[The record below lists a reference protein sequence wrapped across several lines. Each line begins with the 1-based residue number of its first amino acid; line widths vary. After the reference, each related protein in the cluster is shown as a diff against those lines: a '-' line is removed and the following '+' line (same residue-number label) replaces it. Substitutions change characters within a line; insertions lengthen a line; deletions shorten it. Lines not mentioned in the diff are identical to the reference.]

1 MFDITVDDTADHK
14 KGKNTEPAE
23 EDQTFAL
30 RIPGR
35 MRRKRSWITW
45 EYREREDDNKPTKV
59 PINKHGRAVSATD
72 PDNWL
77 SLSDAREQCN
87 HTDADGVGF
96 VFSDRNNLLGIDF
109 DDVRDSETGAVEQ
122 WCSDLLDRL
131 DSYTEVSP
139 SGTGF
144 HVIVRA
150 GIPSEYGNK
159 GKIEVY
165 ENDRF
170 FTVTGKQVKGTPDT
184 IRPRQGPLNQ
194 IAPEYLPKKTA
205 DTAGSG
211 EQQGTTTQQQGTD
224 TPADMKGQANDSTDP
239 KNSLGIPLSVLRDE
253 DPHLDSCLTDRVPSP
268 WDRPEVT
275 RNDGSVDDS
284 VVDMKVAMYL
294 AMHHFDSGQIE
305 RLLREYRNRVR
316 PDNDLRERDDLAGRA
331 ARNAVA
337 WSDREYSYS
346 NRVLDMAER

>member
-1 MFDITVDDTADHK
+1 MFGISVDDTADHK
-14 KGKNTEPAE
+14 ESEDTEPVE
-23 EDQTFAL
+23 KDQPFAL

-35 MRRKRSWITW
+35 IRRKQLWITW
-45 EYREREDDNKPTKV
+45 EYREREGEDKPAKV
-59 PINKHGRAVSATD
+59 PINERGRAVSATD

-77 SLSDAREQCN
+77 PLSDAQEQCD

-109 DDVRDSETGAVEQ
+109 DDVRDPETGAVEQ

-150 GIPSEYGNK
+150 GIPSGYGNK
-159 GKIEVY
+159 GEIEVY

-170 FTVTGKQVKGTPDT
+170 FTVTGKQVEGTPDT

-205 DTAGSG
+205 DTAGAG

-224 TPADMKGQANDSTDP
+224 TPADMKGQATGSADP
-239 KNSLGIPLSVLRDE
+239 ENSLGIPLSVLRDE

-268 WDRPEVT
+268 WDRSEMT
-275 RNDGSVDDS
+275 RNNGSVDDS
-284 VVDMKVAMYL
+284 VVDMKVALYL
-294 AMHHFDSGQIE
+294 AMHHFDPGQIE
-305 RLLREYRNRVR
+305 RLLREHRNRVR
-316 PDNDLRERDDLAGRA
+316 PDDKMNRTDYVSRT
-331 ARNAVA
+331 ARKAVS
-337 WSDREYSYS
+337 WSDRDYSYPDHILEQ
-346 NRVLDMAER
+346 VE